1 MIKMMWVTT
10 NLIQED
16 NKMAVWS
23 RKSFGDKL
31 NDVNVM
37 VTGLRDEM
45 SRVSQRGL
53 SEEFVTEM
61 ESLLAEARKLDAEQ
75 ENLKAALKQK
85 TAELEAMIDKLGTM
99 MDEAKKV
106 VKLEFEQEAWK
117 KFGFSDKR

>member
-1 MIKMMWVTT
+1 MWVTT

-16 NKMAVWS
+16 NKMPVWS

-53 SEEFVTEM
+53 SEEFLTEM

-85 TAELEAMIDKLGTM
+85 TAELEALIDKLGTM